1 MQAAVEGEHA
11 RLSAALQAEQSL
23 LTAATQRGED
33 SAAAQVPLRQ
43 QAEEAKGV
51 VAIFAAKLHEAQA
64 HLAQKDAEL
73 GDLRAELLQLSQA
86 RTLPSRAALAR
97 IPLGGSPSQLLP
109 PPIPSCSLC
118 SSRPLC
124 APGDAEGQDRG
135 AARHADAAA
144 AGAALARALH

>member
-1 MQAAVEGEHA
+1 MQKTLSAGQAEREAALLHELEQAKRMQAAVEGEHA

-86 RTLPSRAALAR
+86 RTLPSRAAVAR
-97 IPLGGSPSQLLP
+97 TPWGQPSP
-109 PPIPSCSLC
+109 
-118 SSRPLC
+118 
-124 APGDAEGQDRG
+124 
-135 AARHADAAA
+135 AAA
-144 AGAALARALH
+144 TPDPQLQPVLLTAALRTR